1 MNSTGKAERSSG
13 ITISGLVDAVAVTA
27 GSSDRLS
34 AQTAQRAIGLMQRFA
49 TFAAATGVAAATAV
63 TPELVE
69 SFTTSPTS
77 QTKTRPS
84 IATMRLRRWAI
95 RLLFST
101 GRQLNLVVA
110 DPTADVELPGRQLT
124 AVRPLTDS
132 EIDACRRA
140 ATSLDRPSR
149 AVAWA
154 LGEATARTSEILHV
168 RPRDVDLDRARVW
181 IAGAS
186 NTKARWGHLTDWGT
200 LQIRRRLDES
210 SDTNR
215 DVRLAYDGQANAESR
230 AVWSA
235 QAIRSVMRRAGIA
248 ADPLV
253 RPASLAGWAGLRV
266 FIETH
271 RIEIAADAL
280 GVRSLDTAARMVGWK
295 WQTPDLDRR

>member
-1 MNSTGKAERSSG
+1 MR
-13 ITISGLVDAVAVTA
+13 
-27 GSSDRLS
+27 
-34 AQTAQRAIGLMQRFA
+34 RFA
-49 TFAAATGVAAATAV
+49 TFADATGVTAAAAV
-63 TPELVE
+63 KPDLVE
-69 SFTTSPTS
+69 AFAASPTV
-77 QTKTRPS
+77 QTNARPS

-101 GRQLNLVVA
+101 GRELGLVVA
-110 DPTADVELPGRQLT
+110 DPTADVELPGRQPT
-124 AVRPLTDS
+124 AVRPLTDA

-140 ATSLDRPSR
+140 AISLDRPSL

-168 RPRDVDLDRARVW
+168 RPRDVDLGRGRVW

-186 NTKARWGHLTDWGT
+186 TTTARWGHLTDWGA

-210 SDTNR
+210 SHTSR

-230 AVWSA
+230 VAWSA
-235 QAIRSVMRRAGIA
+235 QAIRSVMRRAGVA

-266 FIETH
+266 FIETN
-271 RIEIAADAL
+271 RIDIAAGAL
-280 GVRSLDTAARMVGWK
+280 GVRSLDTAARMVGWN